1 MAASYR
7 IRAKYP
13 SAVHP
18 LDGGLVATSASIEPG
33 TAATATCLND
43 NGPREKKI
51 ALCHP
56 GYAAPQDILLLL
68 PAYDVADGFDSGGAP
83 RFGIHHETARIACAV
98 KANCRWDGYLSG
110 ERNNNAERVAARP
123 DDVLLADRYYF
134 HVPHTQ
140 QPSGICHSLIP
151 RSTS

>member
-1 MAASYR
+1 MAASSVCGPPAR
-7 IRAKYP
+7 RR
-13 SAVHP
+13 
-18 LDGGLVATSASIEPG
+18 PG
-33 TAATATCLND
+33 CDVSQHRTRHSRHGDMLERQW
-43 NGPREKKI
+43 PQR

-68 PAYDVADGFDSGGAP
+68 PAYDVADRFDSGGAP

-140 QPSGICHSLIP
+140 QPSP
-151 RSTS
+151 PVYATP